1 MYITQQYRSGD
12 TVTQNNADTEA
23 RDEEDQKILHTVVYF
38 NNLDVAKLLIEWSA
52 KIETRDEDEKRFLT
66 LLPAMVAQG

>member
-23 RDEEDQKILHTVVYF
+23 RDEEHQKILHTVVYF
-38 NNLDVAKLLIEWSA
+38 NNLEVAKLLIEWSA